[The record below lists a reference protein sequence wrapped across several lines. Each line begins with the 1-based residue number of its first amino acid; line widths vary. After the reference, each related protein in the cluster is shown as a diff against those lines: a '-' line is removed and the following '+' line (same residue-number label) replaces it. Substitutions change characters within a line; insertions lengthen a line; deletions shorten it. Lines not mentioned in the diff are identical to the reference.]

1 MTMFRTAHLALATV
15 AVAAALAAPL
25 PARAADPY
33 EITAIL
39 PLTGGA
45 SFLGKSEQQSI
56 QLVEKTVNESGGIQ
70 GRPLHIV
77 FQDDQTSPQTAVQ
90 LANQAIASKPAVVM
104 GSALVAMCN
113 AMAPL
118 MQSGPV
124 MYCLSPGVHPA
135 AGSYIFTTSV
145 STRDLAQAI
154 IRYFR
159 MTGWTRIALMT
170 STDAS
175 GQDAEQSV
183 LNAVKLD
190 ENKSVELVAREHFNP
205 TDVAVSA
212 QIENVK
218 AAQPQAFIAWSTGA
232 PVATIFK
239 GIVQAGLDI
248 PIATTD
254 GNMTHAQMQQYASF
268 LPKRLYIP
276 AAKWVTHGSDV
287 KRSEGEIA
295 AQAKFDAAYKA
306 AGVDPDVASA
316 HGWDPTMMLVEGL
329 RKLGPS
335 ATAAQLHEYL
345 VHLKD
350 FAGINGIYDFEREPQ
365 RGLDVQDAVVT
376 LWDPAR
382 SNWIPVSQ
390 AAGAPLQ

>member
-1 MTMFRTAHLALATV
+1 MGRMTMRIRRNAHLALAML
-15 AVAAALAAPL
+15 ALAGAVSVSAPPSAL
-25 PARAADPY
+25 AVDPY

-56 QLVEKTVNESGGIQ
+56 QLVEKTVNEGGGIQ
-70 GRPLHIV
+70 GRPLRVV
-77 FQDDQTSPQTAVQ
+77 FQDDQSSPQTAVQ
-90 LANQAIASKPAVVM
+90 LANQALASKPAVVL

-118 MQSGPV
+118 MQNGPV

-154 IRYFR
+154 VRYFR
-159 MTGWTRIALMT
+159 MKGWTRIALLT

-190 ENKSVELVAREHFNP
+190 ENKSVDLVAREHFNP

-239 GIVQAGLDI
+239 GIVKAGLEI

-254 GNMTHAQMQQYASF
+254 
-268 LPKRLYIP
+268 
-276 AAKWVTHGSDV
+276 
-287 KRSEGEIA
+287 
-295 AQAKFDAAYKA
+295 
-306 AGVDPDVASA
+306 
-316 HGWDPTMMLVEGL
+316 
-329 RKLGPS
+329 
-335 ATAAQLHEYL
+335 
-345 VHLKD
+345 
-350 FAGINGIYDFEREPQ
+350 
-365 RGLDVQDAVVT
+365 
-376 LWDPAR
+376 
-382 SNWIPVSQ
+382 
-390 AAGAPLQ
+390 